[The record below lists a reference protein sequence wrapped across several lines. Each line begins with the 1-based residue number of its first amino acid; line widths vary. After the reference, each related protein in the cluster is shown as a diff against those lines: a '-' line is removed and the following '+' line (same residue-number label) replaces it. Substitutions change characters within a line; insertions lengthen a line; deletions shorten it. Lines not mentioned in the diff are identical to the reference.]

1 MVLQKK
7 MKNIKYHTVETV
19 PTSNKNRSK
28 TTLFA
33 HIYMNSH
40 FSGLV
45 HVHTLQRVGVK
56 EKK

>member
-1 MVLQKK
+1 